1 MVFDAYTVKGG
12 TRHTERHHNVDV
24 VYTQEAE
31 TADTYIEKASYQLGK
46 KYRVRVATS
55 DHTVQMIILGNHAT
69 RISASAFRTEV
80 DAVNEEIDR
89 MLEHYRTPDQP
100 LSFRK

>member
-1 MVFDAYTVKGG
+1 M
-12 TRHTERHHNVDV
+12 
-24 VYTQEAE
+24 
-31 TADTYIEKASYQLGK
+31 
-46 KYRVRVATS
+46 RVATS

-100 LSFRK
+100 LPFRK